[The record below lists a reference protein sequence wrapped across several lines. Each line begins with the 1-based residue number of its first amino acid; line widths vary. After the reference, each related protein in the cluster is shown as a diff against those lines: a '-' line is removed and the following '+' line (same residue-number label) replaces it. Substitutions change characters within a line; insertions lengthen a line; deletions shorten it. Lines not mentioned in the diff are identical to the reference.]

1 MKTSKSRLG
10 KSLTSRDLARMLGV
24 SQSMISRAF
33 NPQASIAHDM
43 RARIIETA
51 EALGYRPNVVARSL
65 ATQSS
70 RIIGVIMGM
79 TDNPFY
85 AVVLDRL
92 SRRLQKAG
100 YQPLLF
106 SVPVGEEIDAQ
117 LPLLR
122 QHNIG
127 TVIVASATISS
138 GIANEWAKTGR
149 KAILFN
155 RTVPKASVASVSCD
169 NVEGA
174 RVVADHL
181 AGLGRRRLSF
191 VAGRRDTS
199 TNLDR
204 ERGFLARLAE
214 LGVGLTGQVEGG
226 DYTFAAG
233 HAAVLALATRRPD
246 AIFFANDIMAL
257 GGIDAIRH
265 RLNLRV
271 PEDIAVV
278 GFDDIPMA
286 AWPGYE
292 LTTVRQPIDR
302 MIEDTVSLVSQE
314 IAWTADAPARIV
326 HAGEL
331 IQRAST
337 IARAKG

>member
-1 MKTSKSRLG
+1 VKTAKTRLN

-24 SQSMISRAF
+24 SQSMVSRAF
-33 NPQASIAHDM
+33 NPQASIAREM
-43 RARIIETA
+43 RSRIIETA
-51 EALGYRPNVVARSL
+51 EALGYRPNVVARNL
-65 ATQSS
+65 ATRSS
-70 RIIGVIMGM
+70 RIVGVIMGM

-85 AVVLDRL
+85 AMVLDRL
-92 SRRLQKAG
+92 SRALQHAG
-100 YQPLLF
+100 YQPFLF
-106 SVPVGEEIDAQ
+106 SVPAGEEADAQ

-122 QHNIG
+122 QNNIE
-127 TVIVASATISS
+127 TVIIASATISS
-138 GIANEWAKTGR
+138 SIANEWARTGR

-174 RVVADHL
+174 RAVADHL
-181 AGLGRRRLSF
+181 AGLGRRRIGL

-204 ERGFLARLAE
+204 EHGFLERLGE
-214 LGVGLTGQVEGG
+214 LGIGLTGRVEGG

-233 HAAVLALATRRPD
+233 HAAALALAPLHPD

-257 GGIDAIRH
+257 GGIDAIRYQ
-265 RLNLRV
+265 LGLRV

-286 AWPGYE
+286 AWPGYD
-292 LTTVRQPIDR
+292 LTTVRQPVER
-302 MIEDTVSLVSQE
+302 MIEDTVSLVAQE
-314 IAWTADAPARIV
+314 AGWTTDAPARIA
-326 HAGEL
+326 HAGNL
-331 IQRAST
+331 IVRGST
-337 IARAKG
+337 IPGRTG

>member
-1 MKTSKSRLG
+1 MRASKIQLG
-10 KSLTSRDLARMLGV
+10 RSLTSRDLARVLGV
-24 SQSMISRAF
+24 SQSMVSRAF
-33 NPQASIAHDM
+33 NPDASIAEDM
-43 RARIIETA
+43 RRRITEAA

-70 RIIGVIMGM
+70 RIVGVIMGM

-85 AVVLDRL
+85 AAVLDRL
-92 SRRLQKAG
+92 SRKLQKAG

-106 SVPVGEEIDAQ
+106 SVPAGEEVDAQ
-117 LPLLR
+117 LPFLQ

-127 TVIVASATISS
+127 TVVIASAIISS

-169 NVEGA
+169 NVAGA
-174 RVVADHL
+174 RAVADHL
-181 AGLGRRRLSF
+181 AGLGRRRLCF
-191 VAGRRDTS
+191 VSGRRDTS

-204 ERGFLARLAE
+204 EHGFLSRLGE
-214 LGVGLTGQVEGG
+214 LEIGLAGRAEGG

-233 HAAVLALATRRPD
+233 HAAALALAPLRPD
-246 AIFFANDIMAL
+246 AIFFASDVMAI

-265 RLNLRV
+265 RLGLRV
-271 PEDIAVV
+271 PDDVAVV

-286 AWPGYE
+286 AWPGYD

-302 MIEDTVSLVSQE
+302 MIDDTVSLVAGDA
-314 IAWTADAPARIV
+314 AWAAETPARIV
-326 HAGEL
+326 HAGQL
-331 IQRAST
+331 IPRSST
-337 IARAKG
+337 LMRRSS